1 MNIRKVNVK
10 SLKSVADRRRRI
22 REKEKRWRHKIAV
35 LSGKGGVGKTT
46 VAVNMAIALARKG
59 YRVGLLDADIHGP
72 DVAKMLGIDSPK
84 LSAEKMEDH
93 SELIPPEVD
102 LGYKITPMKVITLGF
117 LVEEDQPIIW
127 RGPVIMKAIW
137 QLLGD
142 VKWGELDFFI
152 VDFPPGTGDE
162 ILTVVQSMDVDASI
176 IITTPQEVSLL
187 DCGKAIN
194 FMKKMKIPYIAVT
207 ENMSYLICPHCGSRI
222 DLFGRGGGRR
232 LAKKEGVDFLGEIPF
247 DLNAR
252 ELCDRGRPVVLD
264 KDSLAGKA
272 LLEVVNK
279 LERRCLR
286 ISEMED
292 KQLNQLN

>member
-1 MNIRKVNVK
+1 MSIRGDIK
-10 SLKSVADRRRRI
+10 LPKSVADRRRRI
-22 REKEKRWRHKIAV
+22 KEKEKKWKRKIAV

-46 VAVNMAIALARKG
+46 LAVNIAVALAERG

-72 DVAKMLGIDSPK
+72 DVAKMLGIENPK

-102 LGYKITPMKVITLGF
+102 LGHRITPMKVITLGF
-117 LVEEDQPIIW
+117 LVDEDQPIIW

-162 ILTVVQSMDVDASI
+162 ILTVVQSMDMDAAVI
-176 IITTPQEVSLL
+176 VTTPQEVSLL
-187 DCGKAIN
+187 DCGKAVN
-194 FMKKMKIPYIAVT
+194 FMKKMKIPYIAVV
-207 ENMSYLICPHCGSRI
+207 ENMSYLICPYCGNRI
-222 DLFGRGGGRR
+222 DLFGEGGGRK
-232 LAKKEGVDFLGEIPF
+232 LAEKENVDFLGEIPF

-252 ELCDRGRPVVLD
+252 RLCDEGKPAVLAE
-264 KDSLAGKA
+264 DSIAGKA
-272 LLEVVNK
+272 LLKVVDK
-279 LERRCLR
+279 LEEYLKTTKN
-286 ISEMED
+286 EVWGT
-292 KQLNQLN
+292 

>member
-1 MNIRKVNVK
+1 MKTPR
-10 SLKSVADRRRRI
+10 SVADRIKRI
-22 REKEKRWRHKIAV
+22 REKERKWKHKIAI

-46 VAVNMAIALARKG
+46 VAVNMAVALAREG

-72 DVAKMLGIDSPK
+72 DVAKMLGIENPD
-84 LSAEKMEDH
+84 LSVEKVGGH
-93 SELIPPEVD
+93 PELIPPELHLD
-102 LGYKITPMKVITLGF
+102 HRIYPIKVITLGY

-162 ILTVVQSMDVDASI
+162 ILTVVQSINMDAAIVV
-176 IITTPQEVSLL
+176 TTPQEVSLL

-194 FMKKMKIPYIAVT
+194 FMRKMRVPYIAVI
-207 ENMSYLICPHCGSRI
+207 ENMSYLICPYCGNRI
-222 DLFGRGGGRR
+222 DLFGKGGGEE

-247 DLNAR
+247 DLKAR
-252 ELCDRGRPVVLD
+252 ELCDKGDPMVMNE
-264 KDSLAGKA
+264 DSLAGRVILEIVNRLKTKLKA
-272 LLEVVNK
+272 
-279 LERRCLR
+279 
-286 ISEMED
+286 
-292 KQLNQLN
+292 